1 MSAATSWR
9 GAAARHLGQRVHIV
23 ELAVVDAQRRPV
35 LLEDIAKGR
44 MPADRRGRVFAAGL
58 EHLTGGLVR
67 TAQAQNEDRL
77 PVVESL
83 RGLVPE
89 WAGIVYHVH
98 DVPAEREDGMLRAYQ
113 RQIDD
118 AADPVTFQSD
128 VVTQHAQLRRCVL
141 NDVLTLVG
149 CAEHQS
155 ELAVDG
161 AHYGVS
167 SE

>member
-1 MSAATSWR
+1 MWEATSWR
-9 GAAARHLGQRVHIV
+9 GAAARHLGQRVHVV

-44 MPADRRGRVFAAGL
+44 IPADRRRRVFAASL

-67 TAQAQNEDRL
+67 AAQAQNEDCL
-77 PVVESL
+77 PVVETL

-89 WAGIVYHVH
+89 WAGIVYDVH
-98 DVPAEREDGMLRAYQ
+98 DVPAEREDGALRAYE

-118 AADPVTFQSD
+118 AAGWVTFQGD
-128 VVTQHAQLRRCVL
+128 VVTQHPQLRRRVL

-149 CAEHQS
+149 CAEHEG

-161 AHYGVS
+161 A
-167 SE
+167 